1 MNNRALTLVFRAV
14 VIALL
19 FTGFAQMPIFARYY
33 LADVPGFAWTADYY
47 LNHVLHYVLA
57 IVLLVFLG
65 WRLPL
70 VLRRPWPASGIVLG
84 LCWDRSRADGPG
96 PGHEESAG
104 RLFFAKPGH
113 VGGLGPSGARHPA
126 CLGAFHDQTVK
137 SIRAQAW
144 YREMIKSADSPWW
157 RLSDNR

>member
-47 LNHVLHYVLA
+47 LNHVLHYSLA

-70 VLRRPWPASGIVLG
+70 VLRGPWAASGIVLG
-84 LCWDRSRADGPG
+84 LCW
-96 PGHEESAG
+96 AG
-104 RLFFAKPGH
+104 VVLT
-113 VGGLGPSGARHPA
+113 GLIRVMKNQPDAYFSPNLVMWVDWAHLGLVILLGVVSLAHARTRTRPQRHA
-126 CLGAFHDQTVK
+126 
-137 SIRAQAW
+137 
-144 YREMIKSADSPWW
+144 
-157 RLSDNR
+157 

>member
-1 MNNRALTLVFRAV
+1 MNNRALTLVFRFV

-47 LNHVLHYVLA
+47 LNHVLHYALA

-70 VLRRPWPASGIVLG
+70 VLRRPWPASGIMLG
-84 LCWDRSRADGPG
+84 LCW
-96 PGHEESAG
+96 AG
-104 RLFFAKPGH
+104 VVLTGVIRVMKNQPDAFFSPNLVMWVDWAH
-113 VGGLGPSGARHPA
+113 LGLVIL
-126 CLGAFHDQTVK
+126 LGALSLIHSRT
-137 SIRAQAW
+137 RARYAGH
-144 YREMIKSADSPWW
+144 A
-157 RLSDNR
+157 